1 MSCGERWKSTS
12 WRISSGRTFKEVR
25 LVPLAIFEMAIMIVI
40 ELADSF
46 GSDEMAA
53 GETISCEEWRNTPE
67 L

>member
-1 MSCGERWKSTS
+1 
-12 WRISSGRTFKEVR
+12 
-25 LVPLAIFEMAIMIVI
+25 MAIMIVI